1 MDTLV
6 VKPARREL
14 RRHSEEFK
22 RQVIEACLHPGV
34 SVAAIALANGLNAN
48 YLRRWVRE
56 HREESGQGKLEVE
69 LSDPPSAGM
78 VPVAMAASLAPSA
91 PSPEIRL
98 DLRRGGT
105 TVQMAWPLEAAASLG
120 SCLRELLR

>member
-6 VKPARREL
+6 LKPAERRR

-22 RQVIEACLHPGV
+22 RQVIEACEQPGV

-48 YLRRWVRE
+48 YLRRWVRA
-56 HREESGQGKLEVE
+56 HREDAGQGKALVEVVDAE
-69 LSDPPSAGM
+69 VPAILPVTVVAG
-78 VPVAMAASLAPSA
+78 APA
-91 PSPEIRL
+91 PEIRL
-98 DLRRGGT
+98 DVRRGGT

-120 SCLRELLR
+120 QCLRELLR